1 MASGTPREAL
11 QDEDSLLRRV
21 YAGDDNYFREDG
33 TATSLA
39 FKLRKNRGEKG
50 LSVDLRRMTTL
61 EASRGD
67 KEKFVLCE
75 LTAAHVRSVSICVCH
90 DPDPPEDP
98 ENRAHSLIIPF
109 VDKDPRCSDKTG
121 EDKDPPVRLSS
132 SVVDRLARGA
142 RKLQVP

>member
-1 MASGTPREAL
+1 MASDTPREL
-11 QDEDSLLRRV
+11 ILDEDGLLRRV

-39 FKLRKNRGEKG
+39 FKLRKSKGEIG
-50 LSVDLRRMTTL
+50 LSVDVRRMTTL

-90 DPDPPEDP
+90 DPNPAEDP
-98 ENRAHSLIIPF
+98 ENGAHTLIIPF
-109 VDKDPRCSDKTG
+109 VDKDPRCSDNTG
-121 EDKDPPVRLSS
+121 SEKHPPVMLSS
-132 SVVDRLARGA
+132 SVRDRLARGA
-142 RKLQVP
+142 RKVQMP